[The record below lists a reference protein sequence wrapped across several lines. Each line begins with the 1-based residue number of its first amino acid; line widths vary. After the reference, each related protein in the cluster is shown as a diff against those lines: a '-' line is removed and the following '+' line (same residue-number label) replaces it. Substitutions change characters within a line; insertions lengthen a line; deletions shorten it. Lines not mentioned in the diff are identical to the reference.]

1 MFFCNWKYN
10 INSQNDIAQM
20 ILLGDP
26 QMEGDWRIKREG
38 LKGEYNIAFNDRFF
52 KHIVSNIAYYLRPSL
67 VFVLGDLFSSQYIN
81 DDEFISRTTRY
92 RNIFSPLLYQ
102 QSKSELKIINVTG
115 NHDVGYANEASVARI
130 NRFEQ
135 AFGKVNDKFYVS
147 GHLFGVVNSINLDSS
162 RDQTLYNQTWDH
174 LQALKEEAESTQSPL
189 IILTHIPLYKDI
201 RTIDRSLDLYQQQPF
216 LCREEEITRKDRS
229 GNILEQT
236 MISKESS
243 EYILN
248 HLKPLFIFN
257 GHDHEGCIYKH
268 PNNITTEYTIR
279 SMMGGYGGY
288 SALFEFKKLSPS
300 KQQQEEFEYN
310 FQWCPFIETR
320 FINISFGVTGGWLVL
335 FILFNIILSCINNSN
350 KIKLK
355 QDINKKKNQ

>member
-10 INSQNDIAQM
+10 INKENDIAQM

-52 KHIVSNIAYYLRPSL
+52 KHIVDNIAYYLQPSL

-81 DDEFISRTTRY
+81 DDEFLVRTNRY
-92 RNIFSPLLYQ
+92 RNIFSPLLYK

-115 NHDVGYANEASVARI
+115 NHDIGYANEASLHRI

-147 GHLFGVVNSINLDSS
+147 GHLFGVVNSINLDRSQDE
-162 RDQTLYNQTWDH
+162 RLYNQTWDH
-174 LQALKEEAESTQSPL
+174 LRALKEEAESTQSPL

-201 RTIDRSLDLYQQQPF
+201 DTIDRSLPLYQQQPF
-216 LCREEEITRKDRS
+216 LCRERDHTRKDRN
-229 GNILEQT
+229 GNIIEQT

-243 EYILN
+243 DYILE

-257 GHDHEGCIYKH
+257 GHDHEGCIFKH
-268 PNNITTEYTIR
+268 QNNITTEYTIR
-279 SMMGGYGGY
+279 SMMGGYAGY
-288 SALFEFKKLSPS
+288 SALFELKKLSKSSSPS
-300 KQQQEEFEYN
+300 TKEEFEYS

-335 FILFNIILSCINNSN
+335 FILFNLVLSFVVPFIN
-350 KIKLK
+350 KHK
-355 QDINKKKNQ
+355 QDKKKKIQ